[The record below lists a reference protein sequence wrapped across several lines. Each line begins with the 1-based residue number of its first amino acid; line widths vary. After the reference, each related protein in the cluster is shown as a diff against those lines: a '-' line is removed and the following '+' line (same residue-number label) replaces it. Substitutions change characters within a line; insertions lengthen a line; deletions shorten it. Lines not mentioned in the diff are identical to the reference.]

1 MAVEIRKVSDKET
14 LKKFVQFGIDFYKG
28 HSVFVPPLFYDELT
42 TLNWEKNPAFEHCD
56 AAYFLAYRDDSIV
69 GRIAAIIN
77 HKANEIWN
85 EQHARFG
92 FIDFVD
98 DDEVVDALF
107 MAAQKWS
114 KERGMDKVHGPL
126 GFTDFDQEGLLIDGF
141 EYTPTMVARYY
152 HPYYQRQ
159 IERLGFVKDNDWF
172 EYHIQI
178 PQKMPERYGTV
189 AEIVKRRYGLKA
201 LRFKNKKEVE
211 PYIHELFEL
220 INRTYRDLYGFVPL
234 TPRQIDY
241 YASMY
246 LPMLRLDFLSMVI
259 RESDNKL
266 IGFGV
271 ALPSLS
277 KALQKAKGHFLPT
290 GWWHLY
296 RALKGNDNKVLDLM
310 LVGIDPEYQG
320 KGVNAIIFNEFIPAA
335 IDYGFEYAESN
346 LELENNTKVQS
357 LWEGLDA
364 RHVRTRRAYIKEI

>member
-1 MAVEIRKVSDKET
+1 MAVEIRKVSDKDA

-56 AAYFLAYRDDSIV
+56 AAYFLAYRDGSIV

-98 DDEVVDALF
+98 DNEVVDALF

-114 KERGMDKVHGPL
+114 KERGMKKIHGPL

-141 EYTPTMVARYY
+141 EHVSTMIARYY
-152 HPYYQRQ
+152 HPYYQQQ
-159 IERLGFVKDNDWF
+159 IERLGFTKDNDWF

-178 PQKMPERYGTV
+178 PKKMPERYTTI
-189 AEIVKRRYGLKA
+189 AEIVKRRYRLKA
-201 LRFKNKKEVE
+201 LKFKSKKEVY
-211 PYIHELFEL
+211 PYTHELFEL
-220 INRTYRDLYGFVPL
+220 VNRTYSHLYGFVPL

-241 YASMY
+241 FANMY
-246 LPMLRLDFLSMVI
+246 LPALRLDFLSMVV

-266 IGFGV
+266 VGFGV
-271 ALPSLS
+271 AIPSLS

-290 GWWHLY
+290 GWWHMY
-296 RALKGNDNKVLDLM
+296 RALKGNGNKVLDLM

-320 KGVNAIIFNEFIPAA
+320 KGVNAIIFNELIPAA